1 MAQCR
6 LQSAR
11 LALLAGLLGALLL
24 APAPRARALAEP
36 IDSQENSLE
45 SAVDSFIAYLRTETN
60 EAIIAAARAAREHK
74 DSIEAAKARL
84 GAALDELSQ
93 ALGGPKGT
101 LERFGKNAAA
111 MSEAWRE
118 AAASS
123 WAKIESSA
131 RDVLAELETWLR
143 RHSPPEENPE
153 IPV

>member
-11 LALLAGLLGALLL
+11 LALLAGLLGALLF
-24 APAPRARALAEP
+24 APAPRALAKP
-36 IDSQENSLE
+36 IESHENSLQ
-45 SAVDSFIAYLRTETN
+45 SQVDSFVAYLRTEAN

-74 DSIEAAKARL
+74 DSIEAAKARV
-84 GAALDELSQ
+84 GAAGQ
-93 ALGGPKGT
+93 AQSSMGWPEGG
-101 LERFGKNAAA
+101 LERFSKNATA

-123 WAKIESSA
+123 WAKIEHSA

-143 RHSPPEENPE
+143 RHSRPEENPE
-153 IPV
+153 IPI

>member
-1 MAQCR
+1 VTTSHTTVLTRTVISMIVA
-6 LQSAR
+6 SAF
-11 LALLAGLLGALLL
+11 GS
-24 APAPRARALAEP
+24 PAANLPGTTLKQIE
-36 IDSQENSLE
+36 E
-45 SAVDSFIAYLRTETN
+45 TTN

-74 DSIEAAKARL
+74 DSIEAAKARV

-93 ALGGPKGT
+93 ALGGQKGT

>member
-1 MAQCR
+1 
-6 LQSAR
+6 
-11 LALLAGLLGALLL
+11 LALLAGLLGTLLL
-24 APAPRARALAEP
+24 APAPRALAEP

-45 SAVDSFIAYLRTETN
+45 SAVDSFFAYLRTETN

-74 DSIEAAKARL
+74 DSIEAAKARV
-84 GAALDELSQ
+84 GAALDECGQ
-93 ALGGPKGT
+93 KGT

>member
-11 LALLAGLLGALLL
+11 LALLAGLLGTLLL
-24 APAPRARALAEP
+24 APAPRALAEP

-45 SAVDSFIAYLRTETN
+45 SAVDSFFAYLRTETN
-60 EAIIAAARAAREHK
+60 EAIIAAARAARE
-74 DSIEAAKARL
+74 AAKARV

-93 ALGGPKGT
+93 ALGGQKGA